1 MSRLRVNKISNSGG
15 DGSVTFSKGLTLPEN
30 KTLNVELVDVVGVAT
45 ASAFVGDGNA
55 VTNLP
60 GISVARAITNAIIT

>member
-15 DGSVTFSKGLTLPEN
+15 DGSVTFSKGLTLPGN
-30 KTLNVELVDVVGVAT
+30 GTLTVELVDVVGVVT
-45 ASAFVGDGNA
+45 ASAFVGDGND

-60 GISVARAITNAIIT
+60 GITVARAITNAIIT

>member
-30 KTLNVELVDVVGVAT
+30 KTLNVELVDVVGVVT
-45 ASAFVGDGNA
+45 ASAFVGDGND

-60 GISVARAITNAIIT
+60 GITVARAITNAIIT